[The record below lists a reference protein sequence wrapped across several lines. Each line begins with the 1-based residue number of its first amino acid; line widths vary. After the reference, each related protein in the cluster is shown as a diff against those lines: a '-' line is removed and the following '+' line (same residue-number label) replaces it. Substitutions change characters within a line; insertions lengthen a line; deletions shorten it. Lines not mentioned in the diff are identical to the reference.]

1 MKEIHFFSNHWKQI
15 DWDDKHKYLLPKN
28 YDGAESIFC
37 ESGDYDTMEDIL
49 SDRRENPRVND
60 YILTTQMCFLS
71 TDWIEMGYKIFV
83 HDITGDY
90 EVRLGEDNER
100 THRYIRM
107 GHNLFK
113 MWHNGEFAI

>member
-15 DWDDKHKYLLPKN
+15 DWEVEHKYLLPKN
-28 YDGAESIFC
+28 YDSAESIFS
-37 ESGDYDTMEDIL
+37 ESGDYDTMEDIM
-49 SDRRENPRVND
+49 SDRKENPRVND

-71 TDWIEMGYKIFV
+71 TDWIEMGYRIFI

-90 EVRLGEDNER
+90 EVKLGEDNER

-113 MWHNGEFAI
+113 MWYNGEFAI